1 MQAEALK
8 NTLVT
13 ALDDAKAQ
21 DIRALAVRELTSVT
35 DYLIIAS
42 GTSDRHVKSLANSAR
57 AAGKEV
63 NVRPLGVEGE
73 QSGEWILLDF
83 TDVIVHLMLP
93 RVREFYQLEK
103 LWGDADA
110 S

>member
-8 NTLVT
+8 NILVT
-13 ALDDAKAQ
+13 ALDDAKAT
-21 DIRALAVRELTSVT
+21 DIRSLYVRELTSVA

-42 GTSDRHVKSLANSAR
+42 GTSDRHVKSLAHSAR
-57 AAGKEV
+57 AAGREV
-63 NVRPLGVEGE
+63 NIRPLGVEGE
-73 QSGEWILLDF
+73 QTGEWILIDF
-83 TDVIVHLMLP
+83 TDVIVHVMLP

-103 LWGDADA
+103 LWGDAVA